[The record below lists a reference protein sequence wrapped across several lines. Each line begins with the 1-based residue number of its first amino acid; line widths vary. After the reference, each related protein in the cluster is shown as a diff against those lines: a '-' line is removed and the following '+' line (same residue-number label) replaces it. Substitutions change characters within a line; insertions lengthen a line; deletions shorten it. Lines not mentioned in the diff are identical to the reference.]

1 MLVVITCAELPVGT
15 LQFRAGAGG
24 VPQQSAATRG
34 RNLPARPGVG
44 YDAPPMRSHLLPL
57 LLLAAP
63 PALAA
68 QTPEK
73 SVFLIRR
80 GHDTVATEALTRTP
94 TELTG
99 TITFHRADPVSE
111 WYHAVVGP
119 DATVPLLEVNV
130 RQGVDTGLVEAHVAE
145 RTRAIFRGDSV
156 AVDDMTDQGLDTR
169 VLPTRAGALPYL
181 NLSFGL
187 LEQAI
192 RRAGVVGGDSVR
204 VPFFNVSGSTRGGEG
219 ATVVGTVS
227 RIGVDSVA
235 LELGSVEYR
244 MRVDAGGRLLGGAIA
259 AQGLSFERE

>member
-1 MLVVITCAELPVGT
+1 M
-15 LQFRAGAGG
+15 RA
-24 VPQQSAATRG
+24 
-34 RNLPARPGVG
+34 
-44 YDAPPMRSHLLPL
+44 YLLLL
-57 LLLAAP
+57 LLLAVP
-63 PALAA
+63 PVLAA

-80 GHDTVATEALTRTP
+80 GNDTIATEALSRTP

-130 RQGVDTGLVEAHVAE
+130 RQGVDTGLVKAHVAE

-169 VLPTRAGALPYL
+169 VLPTHSGALPYL

-192 RRAGVVGGDSVR
+192 RRAAVVGGDSVK
-204 VPFFNVSGSTRGGEG
+204 VPFFNMNGGARGGEG
-219 ATVVGTVS
+219 VTVVGTVS
-227 RIGVDSVA
+227 RIGADSVA

-244 MRVDAGGRLLGGAIA
+244 MRVDAGGRLLGGGIA